1 MASVLPMPTQSPIS
15 ILLVDDDEL
24 SLRVLAR
31 RLAQEGF
38 HTVTAA
44 SAPAA
49 MDIMERQSFD
59 LVLLDIDMP
68 GMSGLDFLKQLRGNW
83 RADATRVIM
92 LSSNDDAATIKRCLT
107 EGAADYLVKP
117 FILSLAR
124 SRIESCLRAAGKQS
138 PVAAGSAP
146 ANNREI
152 RILVV
157 DDDDLNRRLLT
168 RQLMQQGFTVVE
180 EGSGKGALQRLQDE
194 PVDMVLLDINMPRR
208 SGTQVLRD
216 IRDNPK
222 TSQMPVIMVS
232 AVSDVETK
240 LACIEAGADGYITKP
255 IDMAQLM
262 ANVVST
268 LRVRALNDVED
279 IDLG

>member
-1 MASVLPMPTQSPIS
+1 MASVLPMQTQSPIS
-15 ILLVDDDEL
+15 VLLVDDDEL
-24 SLRVLAR
+24 SLKVLAR
-31 RLAQEGF
+31 RLSQEGF

-49 MDIMERQSFD
+49 MDMMERQSFD

-68 GMSGLDFLKQLRGNW
+68 GMSGIDFLKQLRGNW

-124 SRIESCLRAAGKQS
+124 SRIESCLRAAGKQT
-138 PVAAGSAP
+138 PTGAGSAP
-146 ANNREI
+146 ASHSEI

-157 DDDDLNRRLLT
+157 DDDELNRRLLT
-168 RQLMQQGFTVVE
+168 RQLMQQGFTVME
-180 EGSGKGALQRLQDE
+180 EGGGKAALQRLQDE

-208 SGTQVLRD
+208 SGTQVLQD

-255 IDMAQLM
+255 IDMAALM
-262 ANVVST
+262 ANIVST
-268 LRVRALNDVED
+268 LRVRASNEVED